1 MEGKQSVEL
10 SDFTKEGTGKKKKLK
25 AGYFKDDSVTEPEG

>member
-10 SDFTKEGTGKKKKLK
+10 SDFTKEGTGKKKLK